1 MEPQETKMK
10 ILITTDLYTVSTN
23 GIPANRMKAAGHSF
37 DQPKDP
43 VNLDEG
49 TPSNRRTEV
58 VIRGVDEATRA
69 KIRAA
74 K

>member
-1 MEPQETKMK
+1 
-10 ILITTDLYTVSTN
+10 
-23 GIPANRMKAAGHSF
+23 
-37 DQPKDP
+37 
-43 VNLDEG
+43 LDEG
-49 TPSNRRTEV
+49 TPSNRRTEI